1 MERYV
6 SKIMDWPVDER
17 PRERFLKYG
26 PQKASD
32 VELLAILLRVGGIDL
47 TAIDLARCL
56 IKKFGS
62 FRGIDSQSI
71 AELCTVDGIGPA
83 KAVMLKAALEMGKR
97 LYLEKAESNQKISS
111 SEDIYQLFRLHV
123 RDSDR
128 EIFKIVLLTSRNQI
142 ILEKTLFE
150 GSLAES
156 LVAPREVVK
165 EGVTHAAAGLIFVHN
180 HPSGDP
186 SPSNEDK
193 RITQRLK
200 MACELVGIRV
210 LDHVIIGKDSYF
222 SFSDNGLL

>member
-1 MERYV
+1 MVRYA
-6 SKIMDWPVDER
+6 SKITEWPEDER
-17 PRERFLKYG
+17 PRERLLKHG
-26 PQKASD
+26 PQKVSD
-32 VELLAILLRVGGIDL
+32 AELLAILLRVGGIEV
-47 TAIDLARCL
+47 TAIDLARHL
-56 IKKFGS
+56 LQKFGS

-71 AELCTVDGIGPA
+71 TELCTVTGIGPA
-83 KAVMLKAALEMGKR
+83 KATMIKAAFEIGKR
-97 LYLEKAESNQKISS
+97 LYLERAESSPKISS
-111 SEDIYQLFRLHV
+111 SEDIYQMFRLYV
-123 RDSDR
+123 QDIDR
-128 EIFKIVLLTSRNQI
+128 EIFKIVLVTSRNQI

-150 GSLAES
+150 GSLSES

-165 EGVTHAAAGLIFVHN
+165 EGINHAAAGLIFVHN

-222 SFSDNGLL
+222 SFSDNGLI